1 MPFFIFYF
9 QITCRFNIRHVQKK
23 KTQLGKRNY
32 LKQCVGKC
40 HDVTEDKHQEQSML
54 K

>member
-1 MPFFIFYF
+1 MLLYLIFKLIVVLTLYMHRQF
-9 QITCRFNIRHVQKK
+9 RN
-23 KTQLGKRNY
+23 QLGKRNY